1 MTIDNS
7 IRGQKIARNIVL
19 YVILVLLCIY
29 FVFPLI
35 WMLFTALKPVTEAYE
50 LPLRILPRHVT
61 LSNFTR
67 GWREVNFSRFLVN
80 TILVAVPAVI
90 GTLVSASL
98 VAYGFSRFKVRYS
111 AFFFSLLLATMMI
124 PQQITLIPTYLIWS
138 RFHLIDTY
146 VPLILPSWLGGG
158 AFNIFLL
165 RQFIS
170 GIPKELDE
178 AAFID
183 GANSF
188 QIYTVIIIPCIR
200 PALTAVGIMSMVYH
214 WNDFFSPLIYLT
226 SKKNFTI
233 AIGLQFFQS
242 SYGGNT
248 NYQLMLAVAFVSL
261 IPLILLFL
269 FCQRY
274 FIQGITTTGIKG

>member
-1 MTIDNS
+1 MNLGTSIKGQRTI
-7 IRGQKIARNIVL
+7 KNIFL
-19 YVILVLLCIY
+19 YAVLLILCVY

-35 WMLFTALKPVTEAYE
+35 WMLLTALKPVTEAYE
-50 LPLRILPRHVT
+50 LPLRIFPRHVT

-67 GWREVNFSRFLVN
+67 GWREVSFTRFLIN
-80 TILVAVPAVI
+80 TIVIAIPAVT
-90 GTLVSASL
+90 GTLFSASL
-98 VAYGFSRFKVRYS
+98 VAYGFSRFKAKYS
-111 AFFFSLLLATMMI
+111 PFFFSLLLATMMI

-188 QIYTVIIIPCIR
+188 QIYGAIIIPCIR

-214 WNDFFSPLIYLT
+214 WNDFFNPLIYLT

-261 IPLILLFL
+261 VPLIVLFL